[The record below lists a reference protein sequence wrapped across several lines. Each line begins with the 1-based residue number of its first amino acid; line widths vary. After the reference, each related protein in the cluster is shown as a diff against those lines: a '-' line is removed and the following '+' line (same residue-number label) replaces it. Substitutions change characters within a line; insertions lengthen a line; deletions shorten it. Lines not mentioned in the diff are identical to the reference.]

1 MSDYEARRR
10 LDREADQELGE
21 ALAESGVEL
30 QVPPEWRVVLGLLRG
45 SWPGTLGEAE
55 RLAYITVLNDLPP
68 RDVARAVR
76 DLCRRGVKWRPS
88 PGEIR
93 AAMNA
98 TNVDEGAAPTWD
110 EAWQLVVAAGRESAY
125 RPERALQLLADDSP
139 AVAAWARGRGL
150 THLWRLPT
158 EDPDHGR
165 HVLRD
170 LERSWQAF
178 VEAWAI
184 PARRAQLAAPRG
196 TGGLRRLQAP
206 GAQLP
211 PAAP

>member
-1 MSDYEARRR
+1 MTDYEDRRKQ
-10 LDREADQELGE
+10 DRQDDQELGR
-21 ALAESGVEL
+21 ALADSGVEL
-30 QVPPEWRVVLGLLRG
+30 QVSPEWRVVLGLLRG

-76 DLCRRGVKWRPS
+76 DLCRRGWKWRPT
-88 PGEIR
+88 PGEVR
-93 AAMNA
+93 ATMNA
-98 TNVDEGAAPTWD
+98 TDVDPGAAPTWD
-110 EAWQLVVAAGRESAY
+110 EAWQLVVAAGRETSY
-125 RPERALQLLADDSP
+125 RPARALEVLAEDSLP
-139 AVAAWARGRGL
+139 VAAWARGRGL
-150 THLWRLPT
+150 THLWQLPT
-158 EDPDHGR
+158 EDPDYGR

-178 VEAWAI
+178 VDAWAI